1 MGIGINIGALI
12 IGDELL
18 SGKRQ
23 DRHFNH
29 LQSVLAKRGLELSW
43 TIIVGDDPLQ
53 LRRFLGF
60 SLASDDLV
68 FSFGGIGATPD
79 DRTRQSVADV
89 AKVKLIRHPEA
100 VSEIQQQYG
109 ETAYPNRILM
119 AEIPEG
125 SRIIPNSINRVP
137 GFSFQDHHFMP
148 GFPEMSWPMLE
159 WILDTHY
166 PNLKNTAPDDEQ
178 TIYVLNG
185 RESDILEVMHDVLR
199 LYPDIRLSSLP
210 HLSDKPHIELSL
222 RGNTAQITHAMTI
235 LKTAIDQAGISWSN
249 QLIDNQ

>member
-1 MGIGINIGALI
+1 MGIGMNIGALI

-43 TIIVGDDPLQ
+43 TIIVGDDPIQLQ
-53 LRRFLGF
+53 RFLSF
-60 SLASDDLV
+60 SLGSDDLV

-89 AKVKLIRHPEA
+89 AKVKLIRHPDA
-100 VSEIQQQYG
+100 VSEIEQQYG

-119 AEIPEG
+119 AELPEG

-137 GFSFQDHHFMP
+137 GFSFKDHHFMP

-166 PNLKNTAPDDEQ
+166 PDLKDTTPNDEQ

-185 RESDILEVMHDVLR
+185 RESDILDAMHDVLR
-199 LYPDIRLSSLP
+199 RYPELRLSSLP
-210 HLSDKPHIELSL
+210 HLSDKPYIELSL
-222 RGNTAQITHAMTI
+222 RGDTAQITPAMTI
-235 LKTAIDQAGISWSN
+235 IKTAIEHAGISWSN
-249 QLIDNQ
+249 QLTNR